1 MRAEIIFTQI
11 TLFASI
17 SFTSFYHV
25 ITLTMRTEHW
35 NEHHR
40 SFLCFSLLSLF
51 AKIQY
56 NINQLKYPD
65 VKHDR
70 RYPHHPASVS
80 EEKIHTPRSHQGHDQ
95 GPAEVRVRGVGESSE
110 PQEGS
115 MLEVV
120 ASSYDEQGIT
130 CGPRWFLIVGRF
142 TSGRHCQ

>member
-70 RYPHHPASVS
+70 RLLGVLFYAAAQLCSVFAACSRLREAPSAQAVRNALVALCPEPRVLEQQFNRSFASQLP
-80 EEKIHTPRSHQGHDQ
+80 KALR
-95 GPAEVRVRGVGESSE
+95 RR
-110 PQEGS
+110 
-115 MLEVV
+115 
-120 ASSYDEQGIT
+120 
-130 CGPRWFLIVGRF
+130 
-142 TSGRHCQ
+142 

>member
-65 VKHDR
+65 VKHD
-70 RYPHHPASVS
+70 PH
-80 EEKIHTPRSHQGHDQ
+80 
-95 GPAEVRVRGVGESSE
+95 
-110 PQEGS
+110 
-115 MLEVV
+115 
-120 ASSYDEQGIT
+120 
-130 CGPRWFLIVGRF
+130 GPRPCLDDLQQRPPGLGFGGGLCPRYASAVGAVPNPLGHAPVRPHLRVP
-142 TSGRHCQ
+142 GRRRLGPELPPPFRKRIFRTKYR

>member
-70 RYPHHPASVS
+70 FSLWVANVTEASLLPSLVLLIS
-80 EEKIHTPRSHQGHDQ
+80 KT
-95 GPAEVRVRGVGESSE
+95 AW
-110 PQEGS
+110 
-115 MLEVV
+115 
-120 ASSYDEQGIT
+120 ASQ
-130 CGPRWFLIVGRF
+130 
-142 TSGRHCQ
+142 

>member
-70 RYPHHPASVS
+70 VS
-80 EEKIHTPRSHQGHDQ
+80 DLSCHRT
-95 GPAEVRVRGVGESSE
+95 
-110 PQEGS
+110 
-115 MLEVV
+115 
-120 ASSYDEQGIT
+120 QGIGLHPES
-130 CGPRWFLIVGRF
+130 GPFGPPLSLQGDIAGGAPWLNNMERAKKPQRLP
-142 TSGRHCQ
+142 T

>member
-65 VKHDR
+65 VKHDPCR
-70 RYPHHPASVS
+70 VMRVHFGVTMAEMHHEHSD
-80 EEKIHTPRSHQGHDQ
+80 TP
-95 GPAEVRVRGVGESSE
+95 
-110 PQEGS
+110 GS
-115 MLEVV
+115 IFLYT
-120 ASSYDEQGIT
+120 AA
-130 CGPRWFLIVGRF
+130 PR
-142 TSGRHCQ
+142 

>member
-65 VKHDR
+65 VKHDQLLLQ
-70 RYPHHPASVS
+70 HPWLGT
-80 EEKIHTPRSHQGHDQ
+80 ERDQ
-95 GPAEVRVRGVGESSE
+95 GIAHGLIAGRLAQPAAGGK
-110 PQEGS
+110 
-115 MLEVV
+115 
-120 ASSYDEQGIT
+120 
-130 CGPRWFLIVGRF
+130 
-142 TSGRHCQ
+142 